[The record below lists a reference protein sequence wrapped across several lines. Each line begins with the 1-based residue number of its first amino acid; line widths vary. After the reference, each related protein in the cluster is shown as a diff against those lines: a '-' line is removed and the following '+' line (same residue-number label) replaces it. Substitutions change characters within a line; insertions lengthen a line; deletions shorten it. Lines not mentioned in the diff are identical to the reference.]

1 MHSKVGGMS
10 HLKLNT
16 SKRPIANKYREGKM
30 KSTLKRRLKE
40 LEIAERE
47 VMGRSTVSDV
57 RALG

>member
-1 MHSKVGGMS
+1 
-10 HLKLNT
+10 
-16 SKRPIANKYREGKM
+16 M